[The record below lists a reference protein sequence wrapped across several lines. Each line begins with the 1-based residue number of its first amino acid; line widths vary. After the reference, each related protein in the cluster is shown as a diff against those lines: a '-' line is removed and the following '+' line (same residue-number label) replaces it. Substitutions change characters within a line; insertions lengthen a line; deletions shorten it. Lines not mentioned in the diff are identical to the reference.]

1 MATMENQLH
10 AAGERAGRPHLHKNL
25 RRRAGLPAKRF
36 FTRFA
41 GFSDVPADELEA
53 LSESLKRALDLDP
66 ASQIPALRAMVHR
79 EIRARRADGTEQC

>member
-1 MATMENQLH
+1 MATMEDQLH
-10 AAGERAGRPHLHKNL
+10 AAGERAGRPHLHKNI

-41 GFSDVPADELEA
+41 RFSDVPAEDLEA

-66 ASQIPALRAMVHR
+66 ASQIPALQALVHR
-79 EIRARRADGTEQC
+79 EIRARGAGGSEQG